1 VDDQG
6 RVELRRAAYDHM
18 ASARAVREVL
28 GSAGETPA
36 RRIEQARFD
45 VD

>member
-1 VDDQG
+1 VDDHG
-6 RVELRRAAYDHM
+6 RLELRRAAYDHM